1 MKRVM
6 ILGQPGSGKSTL
18 AQKLGEATGL
28 PVVHMDRIHWMAGW
42 VPRGEAEKYE
52 MARAAMAQ
60 EAWVFEGGFS
70 RTWDERA
77 ERADTLIWLDVG
89 LWRRLW
95 RVTYRFF
102 RYFGQARPDLPEGC
116 NEGNWREM
124 IEFYKWIWN
133 TRHTSRA
140 KIARL
145 IEDHQGGLDVIVMH
159 SIPEVEAYLEG
170 IRARTARG

>member
-18 AQKLGEATGL
+18 ARKLGEVTHL
-28 PVVHMDRIHWMAGW
+28 PVVHMDKIHWKAGW
-42 VPRGEAEKYE
+42 VPRGDDEKFE
-52 MARAAMAQ
+52 MARAAVAGD
-60 EAWVFEGGFS
+60 EWIFEGGFS

-124 IEFYKWIWN
+124 IDFYKWIWN
-133 TRHTSRA
+133 TRHTARI
-140 KIARL
+140 KIAKL
-145 IEDHQGGLDVIVMH
+145 IEVHEDSLDVVTM
-159 SIPEVEAYLEG
+159 STIPEVENYLEAV
-170 IRARTARG
+170 RARTA